1 MRSTDEFKQFYE
13 QKLQPQLEN
22 LDKIRK
28 RYLFTTLRFTF
39 YLIAVI
45 LLFFIVLSQS
55 WVPGFIK
62 GIWIFVSIGLFIYI
76 VYKLYKTNKN
86 NEYKK
91 LFKGEVIQPIVKFIS
106 DDLEYHPKRK
116 IPKSLYRKSRLF
128 LKDTDR
134 FKGDDLIEGKIDKT
148 VFHFSELH
156 TQYKTTGNKGQTHW
170 HDIFKGIFFIA
181 DFNKEFE
188 GSTVLLPNQIGGG
201 FSFFKK
207 IFGLNRKEK
216 LVELADPEFTDNFTC
231 YSTDDIKA
239 RYILTPALME
249 RLNRFHK
256 KYPDNRV
263 ALSFVDGQI
272 FVAISYPHDLFE
284 PSYFKSVVNYDQMQ
298 SYFDD
303 IRLVVEI
310 VEDLNLNNR
319 IWTKE

>member
-1 MRSTDEFKQFYE
+1 MRSIDEFKQFYE
-13 QKLQPQLEN
+13 QTLQPQLEN

-45 LLFFIVLSQS
+45 LLFFVVLSQS

-62 GIWIFVSIGLFIYI
+62 GIWILVSIGLFIYI
-76 VYKLYKTNKN
+76 VYKLHKTNKN

-106 DDLEYHPKRK
+106 EDLEYHPKRK

-156 TQYKTTGNKGQTHW
+156 TQYKTQGNKGQTHW

-181 DFNKEFE
+181 DFNKEFD

-272 FVAISYPHDLFE
+272 FVAISYHHDLFE